1 MTPHVRAKIY
11 IHNHLCQTIRQNRQ
25 TWIDASRDAIEAI
38 KGAKTENW
46 KDLLQDAM
54 SNWDG
59 PNMSKVILGLKGTP
73 DANSA
78 NETMSDN
85 GRTITNI
92 KTKANIFVKHCARVS
107 KLSMSK
113 AHRDSQPPLREK
125 SRRTICRRWK
135 LCFSSSGWVSFW
147 H

>member
-54 SNWDG
+54 SN
-59 PNMSKVILGLKGTP
+59 
-73 DANSA
+73 
-78 NETMSDN
+78 
-85 GRTITNI
+85 
-92 KTKANIFVKHCARVS
+92 
-107 KLSMSK
+107 
-113 AHRDSQPPLREK
+113 
-125 SRRTICRRWK
+125 
-135 LCFSSSGWVSFW
+135 
-147 H
+147 